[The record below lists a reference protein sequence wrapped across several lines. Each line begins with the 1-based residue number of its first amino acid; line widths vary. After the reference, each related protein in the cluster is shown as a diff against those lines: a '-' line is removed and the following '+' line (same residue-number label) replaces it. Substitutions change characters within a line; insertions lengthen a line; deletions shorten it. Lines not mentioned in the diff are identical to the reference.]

1 MYIIYY
7 TETYQKNY
15 RNSKQKFLINFRRD
29 KVNIGSGNI
38 MPEHSIFTHFVWA
51 SSNNDRLSF
60 PDPMKFLHGECLF
73 LRLGILLSEDRIVDS
88 EQLGVAA
95 SASMTSMSRWIFSVL
110 WTVMAVFHGF
120 KTHSAMSWAILNV
133 HFKEPK
139 LIGNENNRIPTLRP
153 VQHLL
158 TRLGCN
164 SPEDELPLAGDII
177 IA

>member
-38 MPEHSIFTHFVWA
+38 MPEHSIFTYFVWA

-95 SASMTSMSRWIFSVL
+95 STSMTSKSRWIFSVL
-110 WTVMAVFHGF
+110 WTDVQMLLVLGLIDLGIYSSSFCLTSVFWSKTLAVPFMRHVHKFH
-120 KTHSAMSWAILNV
+120 T
-133 HFKEPK
+133 
-139 LIGNENNRIPTLRP
+139 
-153 VQHLL
+153 
-158 TRLGCN
+158 
-164 SPEDELPLAGDII
+164 
-177 IA
+177 